1 MSIPAAAVS
10 AAEPGPGSG
19 SAATGLP
26 VVNQALEPS
35 WVRDG
40 SASTQKAYASA
51 LSFEQTLVEQLSQ
64 TLTATSGLEGESS
77 SGEADAGSEEGG
89 SSAGGAGDSQLSSL
103 LPQALSSGVMHAG
116 GLGLAAQMTRDLEG
130 VNPAVGTGDT
140 AAQTRANGGVG
151 PASSATTANPAGA
164 NAGAGAGT
172 NASVGV
178 NGGTPA

>member
-1 MSIPAAAVS
+1 MSIPATAAAGS
-10 AAEPGPGSG
+10 ELGSGSG
-19 SAATGLP
+19 SATTGLP
-26 VVNQALEPS
+26 VVNQALEPA

-77 SGEADAGSEEGG
+77 SGESEASSEEGA
-89 SSAGGAGDSQLSSL
+89 SASGAGDSQLSSL

-130 VNPAVGTGDT
+130 AAPAVGTGDIS
-140 AAQTRANGGVG
+140 AQTRESGDLV
-151 PASSATTANPAGA
+151 PASSATTTNPAGVA
-164 NAGAGAGT
+164 PATAATGASATAGA
-172 NASVGV
+172 S
-178 NGGTPA
+178 GGTPA